1 MRRIVLTAVLIGV
14 VAAAGVPAHAAKGGG
29 KGRNGDTPAASATIA
44 VDQIA
49 PRYGDVVTFTVGTES
64 VREALS
70 VWLRCDQDGSTVFHF
85 VGLAGDRFPLGGP
98 GVSSPWAGGP
108 ATCVA
113 DLYYYTMKGQTQT
126 SLVTLASTTFD
137 VAG

>member
-1 MRRIVLTAVLIGV
+1 MRKIVLTVVLIGL
-14 VAAAGVPAHAAKGGG
+14 VAAAGVPAFAAKGGG
-29 KGRNGDTPAASATIA
+29 KGKNGDPAAASATIA
-44 VDQIA
+44 LDQT
-49 PRYGDVVTFTVGTES
+49 PPHYGDVVTFTVAAGS
-64 VREALS
+64 VREDLS
-70 VWLRCDQDGSTVFHF
+70 VWLHCDQGGSTVFQF
-85 VGLAGDRFPLGGP
+85 VGLAADRFPLGGP

-113 DLYYYTMKGQTQT
+113 DLYYYTLRGQTQT